1 MTRSGGVTCNML
13 DVSVDF
19 IFLKG
24 NNSEIL
30 FDSLNHEA
38 LQKRDYILWKKF
50 FLLRIVSHCN
60 GKR

>member
-13 DVSVDF
+13 DVLVDL
-19 IFLKG
+19 IFSKG

-30 FDSLNHEA
+30 FDSLNHED
-38 LQKRDYILWKKF
+38 LPKRDYFLWKKF
-50 FLLRIVSHCN
+50 FPLRIVSRCN